1 MYAFPQFFLSD
12 TWTLITQ
19 NVWFPISLHVPA
31 FLCLSVCVCVKFI
44 ILSVYRKTIKDLRER
59 HNRNVKVMAQVQREE
74 KLKALDCL
82 RKLNPED
89 GHSRTFS

>member
-31 FLCLSVCVCVKFI
+31 FLCLSVCVCVCAQS
-44 ILSVYRKTIKDLRER
+44 LSHVQVFGTPWTIAHQAPLFMEFYRYDY
-59 HNRNVKVMAQVQREE
+59 
-74 KLKALDCL
+74 
-82 RKLNPED
+82 
-89 GHSRTFS
+89 

>member
-1 MYAFPQFFLSD
+1 MQYRFLDSRV
-12 TWTLITQ
+12 WLKSSKMELPEVKQ
-19 NVWFPISLHVPA
+19 N
-31 FLCLSVCVCVKFI
+31 LSVCVCVKFI
-44 ILSVYRKTIKDLRER
+44 ILSVYRKTVKDLRER

-82 RKLNPED
+82 RKLNPAD

>member
-1 MYAFPQFFLSD
+1 MQYRFLDSRV
-12 TWTLITQ
+12 WLKSSKMELPEVKQ
-19 NVWFPISLHVPA
+19 N
-31 FLCLSVCVCVKFI
+31 LSVCVCVKFI

>member
-1 MYAFPQFFLSD
+1 MELPEVK
-12 TWTLITQ
+12 Q
-19 NVWFPISLHVPA
+19 N
-31 FLCLSVCVCVKFI
+31 LSVCVCVKFI

>member
-1 MYAFPQFFLSD
+1 MQYRFLDSRV
-12 TWTLITQ
+12 WLKSSKMELPEVKQ
-19 NVWFPISLHVPA
+19 N
-31 FLCLSVCVCVKFI
+31 LSVCVCVKFI

-89 GHSRTFS
+89 GHSRTFF

>member
-1 MYAFPQFFLSD
+1 MQYRFLDSRV
-12 TWTLITQ
+12 WLKSSKMELPEVKQ
-19 NVWFPISLHVPA
+19 NP
-31 FLCLSVCVCVKFI
+31 I

>member
-1 MYAFPQFFLSD
+1 MQYRFLDSRV
-12 TWTLITQ
+12 WLKSSKMELPEVKQ
-19 NVWFPISLHVPA
+19 N
-31 FLCLSVCVCVKFI
+31 LSVFVCVKFI
-44 ILSVYRKTIKDLRER
+44 ILSVYRKTVKDLRER